1 MAEQTTAKHH
11 SSSFKAHVERVAI
24 VGAAG
29 QLGRHI
35 TQEILKSGKHTIT
48 ALTRKGGSSKFPEG
62 VKVAFVDYDDEESI
76 VSALKGHEFLI
87 ITLAYS
93 AGTET
98 HNKIVQA
105 AAKAKIPHLMPN
117 IYTADVVLNN
127 KAIGDETGMGP
138 AFRPLLSEIERLGL
152 TWTVLVT
159 GLWYEFSLACPP
171 DWFGFDINK
180 RDVTMFDDGQARI
193 NTTTWAQCGRAVA
206 SFLGLKKSPDG
217 DNDSTP
223 TLQQFQNKPI
233 YVSSF
238 MVNQREMLDSVER
251 VTGTSDADW
260 NIRYES
266 TEKRIKDGKAAFA
279 AGDSK
284 GLAKAYYSRVFSP
297 DSPAIYQEKL
307 HNGLFSLPDENLD
320 DATVIGVNMAK
331 NGYSPF

>member
-1 MAEQTTAKHH
+1 MDGQKIAKDQP
-11 SSSFKAHVERVAI
+11 FDLKTQVKRVAI

-35 TQEILKSGKHTIT
+35 TQELLKTNRHTIT
-48 ALTRKGGSSKFPEG
+48 ALTRKGGASKFPDS
-62 VKVAFVDYDDEESI
+62 VKIAFVDYDDEESI

-93 AGTET
+93 AGSEI

-105 AAKAKIPHLMPN
+105 AAKAKIPHIMPN

-127 KAIGDETGMGP
+127 QAIGDETGMGP

-152 TWTVLVT
+152 KWTVLVT

-180 RDVTMFDDGQARI
+180 REVTIFDDGQARI

-206 SFLGLKKSPDG
+206 SFLGLKRVPGD
-217 DNDSTP
+217 DNDPSL
-223 TLQQFQNKPI
+223 TLQQFQNKAI

-238 MVNQREMLDSVER
+238 LISQREMLDSVER
-251 VTGTSDADW
+251 VTGTADADW
-260 NIRYES
+260 DIRYER
-266 TEKRIKDGKAAFA
+266 TAKRIQDGRAAFA

-284 GLAKAYYSRVFSP
+284 GLAKAYYSRIFSP
-297 DSPAIYQEKL
+297 DCPAVYQKKL
-307 HNGLFSLPDENLD
+307 HNGLFGLPEEDLDE
-320 DATVIGVNMAK
+320 ATLLGVNMAK
-331 NGYSPF
+331 SGYSPF

>member
-1 MAEQTTAKHH
+1 MAGQIAAKDQPSSLTTC
-11 SSSFKAHVERVAI
+11 VERVAI

-35 TQEILKSGKHTIT
+35 TQEILKTNKHTIT
-48 ALTRKGGSSKFPEG
+48 ALTRKEGASKFPEG
-62 VKVAFVDYDDEESI
+62 VKAAFVDYDDEESI
-76 VSALKGHEFLI
+76 VSALKGHDFLI

-93 AGTET
+93 AGNEI

-127 KAIGDETGMGP
+127 ETIGDETGMGP

-180 RDVTMFDDGQARI
+180 REVTIFDDGQARI
-193 NTTTWAQCGRAVA
+193 NTTTWPQCGRAVA
-206 SFLGLKKSPDG
+206 SFLGLKKRPEDN
-217 DNDSTP
+217 NDSTP
-223 TLQQFQNKPI
+223 TLQQFQNTAI

-238 MVNQREMLDSVER
+238 MINQREMLASVKR
-251 VTGTSDADW
+251 VTGTTDADW

-266 TEKRIKDGKAAFA
+266 TAKRIQDGRAALA
-279 AGDSK
+279 AGDPK
-284 GLAKAYYSRVFSP
+284 GLAKAYYSRIFSP
-297 DSPAIYQEKL
+297 DCPAIYQKKL
-307 HNGLFSLPDENLD
+307 HNGLLGLPDEDLD
-320 DATVIGVNMAK
+320 HATVVGVDMAK
-331 NGYSPF
+331 RGYTPF

>member
-1 MAEQTTAKHH
+1 M
-11 SSSFKAHVERVAI
+11 
-24 VGAAG
+24 
-29 QLGRHI
+29 
-35 TQEILKSGKHTIT
+35 
-48 ALTRKGGSSKFPEG
+48 
-62 VKVAFVDYDDEESI
+62 DYDDEESI
-76 VSALKGHEFLI
+76 VSALEGHEFLI

-93 AGTET
+93 AGNET

-180 RDVTMFDDGQARI
+180 REVTIFDDGQARI
-193 NTTTWAQCGRAVA
+193 NTTTWSQCGRAVA
-206 SFLGLKKSPDG
+206 SFLGLEKSPDG
-217 DNDSTP
+217 DNDSAP
-223 TLQQFQNKPI
+223 TLQQFQNKAI

-238 MVNQREMLDSVER
+238 MINQREMLDSVER
-251 VTGTSDADW
+251 VTGTADADW

-266 TEKRIKDGKAAFA
+266 TAKRIKDGRAAFT

-284 GLAKAYYSRVFSP
+284 GLAKAYYSRIFSP
-297 DSPAIYQEKL
+297 GCPAIYQEKL
-307 HNGLFSLPDENLD
+307 HNGLLGLPDENLD
-320 DATVIGVNMAK
+320 DATVIGVDMAK
-331 NGYSPF
+331 SGYTPFEGLN

>member
-1 MAEQTTAKHH
+1 MAVQTTSKNQL
-11 SSSFKAHVERVAI
+11 SNSTAHVERVAI

-35 TQEILKSGKHTIT
+35 TQEILRSGKHTLT

-180 RDVTMFDDGQARI
+180 REVTMFDDGQARI
-193 NTTTWAQCGRAVA
+193 NTTTWVQCGRAVA
-206 SFLGLKKSPDG
+206 SFLGLKKSPDD

-251 VTGTSDADW
+251 VTSTSDADW
-260 NIRYES
+260 NIQYES
-266 TEKRIKDGKAAFA
+266 TAKRIKDGKTAFA
-279 AGDSK
+279 AGDPK

-297 DSPAIYQEKL
+297 DSPAVYQKKL
-307 HNGLFSLPDENLD
+307 HNGLFGLPDEDLD

>member
-1 MAEQTTAKHH
+1 
-11 SSSFKAHVERVAI
+11 
-24 VGAAG
+24 
-29 QLGRHI
+29 
-35 TQEILKSGKHTIT
+35 
-48 ALTRKGGSSKFPEG
+48 
-62 VKVAFVDYDDEESI
+62 VDYNDEESI
-76 VSALKGHEFLI
+76 VAALKGHEFLI

-93 AGTET
+93 AGNET

-138 AFRPLLSEIERLGL
+138 AFRPLLAEIERLGL

-180 RDVTMFDDGQARI
+180 REVTMFDDGQARI
-193 NTTTWAQCGRAVA
+193 NTTTWPQCGRAVA
-206 SFLGLKKSPDG
+206 SFLGLKKGS
-217 DNDSTP
+217 DNENGSTP
-223 TLQQFQNKPI
+223 TLQQFRNKAI

-238 MVNQREMLDSVER
+238 LISQREMLDSIER
-251 VTGTSDADW
+251 VTGTADSDW

-266 TEKRIKDGKAAFA
+266 TAKRIKDGRDALA

-284 GLAKAYYSRVFSP
+284 GLAKAYYSRIFSP
-297 DSPAIYQEKL
+297 DCPAIYQDRL
-307 HNGLFSLPDENLD
+307 HNGLLGLPTEDLDE
-320 DATVIGVNMAK
+320 ATVIGVNMAK
-331 NGYSPF
+331 NGYTPF